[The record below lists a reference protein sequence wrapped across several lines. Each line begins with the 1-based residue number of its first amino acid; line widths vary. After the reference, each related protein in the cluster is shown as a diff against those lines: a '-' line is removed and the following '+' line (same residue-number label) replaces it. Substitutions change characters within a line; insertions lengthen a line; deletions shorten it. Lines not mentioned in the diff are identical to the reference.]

1 MHSFVTGNEM
11 LCYNVSQFDCQHFVI
26 PGTAWMK
33 PPATTKPI
41 PTLSTGQ
48 TETLAGLFHLLGDRN
63 RLRIVLACL
72 DSPMPVGAI
81 AESLGLSQSLVSH
94 HLQLLR
100 GARILRGERRGRQV
114 FYAADD
120 EHIRTVVTDLA
131 MHVLEPGENPGDT

>member
-1 MHSFVTGNEM
+1 
-11 LCYNVSQFDCQHFVI
+11 
-26 PGTAWMK
+26 MK
-33 PPATTKPI
+33 PPAATPQIPALTARQTK
-41 PTLSTGQ
+41 
-48 TETLAGLFHLLGDRN
+48 TLADLFHLLGDRN

-81 AESLGLSQSLVSH
+81 ATSLGLSQSLVSH

-114 FYAADD
+114 LYAAAD

-131 MHVLEPGENPGDT
+131 THVLEPAEGEG